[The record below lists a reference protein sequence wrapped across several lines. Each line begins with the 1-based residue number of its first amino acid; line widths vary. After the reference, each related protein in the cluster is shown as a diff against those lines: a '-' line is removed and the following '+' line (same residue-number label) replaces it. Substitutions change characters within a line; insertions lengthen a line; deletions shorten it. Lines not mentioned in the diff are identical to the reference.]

1 MLNPGWHDLAMS
13 QLEPRSGPRPS
24 RRQREQRAYRLVL
37 ASGALGVIAVVGF
50 LLAIVDVIGFFIP
63 VLAVVLA
70 VICVMMLRRTLR
82 S

>member
-1 MLNPGWHDLAMS
+1 M
-13 QLEPRSGPRPS
+13 
-24 RRQREQRAYRLVL
+24 
-37 ASGALGVIAVVGF
+37 IAIVGF

-82 S
+82 P